1 MFYPRTPQKC
11 IGSAERHARC
21 LEVDRTPTSKN
32 SSWETISITAT
43 PIWKI
48 ERANCRNAPQFK
60 SVSLNLHPTLM
71 IRVPIDDD
79 RTFNNPDGFAMVFD
93 RTWKQ
98 SATTKEFE
106 ALSIDERID
115 VVIRQ
120 MDDHPFLLNEPEQAH
135 QVAIFR
141 VRLLNLDK
149 SGHSS

>member
-1 MFYPRTPQKC
+1 
-11 IGSAERHARC
+11 
-21 LEVDRTPTSKN
+21 
-32 SSWETISITAT
+32 
-43 PIWKI
+43 
-48 ERANCRNAPQFK
+48 
-60 SVSLNLHPTLM
+60 M

-98 SATTKEFE
+98 SAKTVEFT

-115 VVIRQ
+115 DVIRQ
-120 MDDHPFLLNEPEQAH
+120 MDDHPFLQTEPEQAR

-141 VRLLNLDK
+141 VRLLNLDG